1 MKVKAS
7 VMAER
12 AQQFIYFLRPKRLE
26 MVTRG
31 PSAEEARV
39 QTDHGNYL
47 EGLAARGVVMLA
59 GRTSNNDETTVGIVI
74 VSAPDEVAARAIME
88 GDPFVKANLMNATLF
103 PFRVA
108 YKASQLGLEGHG

>member
-1 MKVKAS
+1 
-7 VMAER
+7 MAEQ

-26 MVTRG
+26 MLTKG
-31 PSAEEARV
+31 PTAEEARV
-39 QTDHGNYL
+39 QTEHANYL

-74 VSAPDEVAARAIME
+74 LNARDEAAAQQIME
-88 GDPFVKANLMNATLF
+88 SDPFVKSSLMTATLF

-108 YKASQLGLEGHG
+108 YKAE